1 MVLTTTSLLSLIS
14 LSVIFGSMLSGF
26 ATFRM
31 TGMRLMPHFVALIL
45 AFLFTLASLFINNSI
60 VFYLAIA
67 LQIIA
72 PLTICGTICNIL
84 KTQFQNTGIY
94 SAHLGFMGI
103 ILVLAIGNLLMA

>member
-1 MVLTTTSLLSLIS
+1 MNEIISLIS

-31 TGMRLMPHFVALIL
+31 TGMRLMPHFAVLIL
-45 AFLFTLASLFINNSI
+45 AFIFTLASLFINNNI
-60 VFYLAIA
+60 VFYIAIA
-67 LQIIA
+67 LQIIT
-72 PLTICGTICNIL
+72 PFTICGTICNII

-103 ILVLAIGNLLMA
+103 ILILAIGNLFI

>member
-1 MVLTTTSLLSLIS
+1 MNEIITLIS

-45 AFLFTLASLFINNSI
+45 AFVFTLVSLFINNNTI
-60 VFYLAIA
+60 FYMAIA
-67 LQIIA
+67 LQVIT

-103 ILVLAIGNLLMA
+103 ILILAIGNLLL

>member
-1 MVLTTTSLLSLIS
+1 MNEIITLIS

-31 TGMRLMPHFVALIL
+31 TGMRLMPHFASLIL
-45 AFLFTLASLFINNSI
+45 AFVFTVASLFIDNNI
-60 VFYLAIA
+60 IHYMAIA
-67 LQIIA
+67 LQIIT
-72 PLTICGTICNIL
+72 PFTICGTICNIL

-103 ILVLAIGNLLMA
+103 MLILAIGNLLI

>member
-1 MVLTTTSLLSLIS
+1 MDEIITLIS

-31 TGMRLMPHFVALIL
+31 TGMRLMPHFISLIL
-45 AFLFTLASLFINNSI
+45 AFVFTLASLLVDNNI
-60 VFYLAIA
+60 VYYTAIA
-67 LQIIA
+67 LQIIT

-84 KTQFQNTGIY
+84 KTKFQNTGIY

-103 ILVLAIGNLLMA
+103 ILILAVGNILM

>member
-1 MVLTTTSLLSLIS
+1 MNEIITLIS

-31 TGMRLMPHFVALIL
+31 TGMRLMPHFATLML
-45 AFLFTLASLFINNSI
+45 AFLFTLASLYMDSSI
-60 VFYLAIA
+60 IFYAAIA
-67 LQIIA
+67 LQIIT

-103 ILVLAIGNLLMA
+103 LIVLALGNLLM

>member
-1 MVLTTTSLLSLIS
+1 MNEIITIIS

-31 TGMRLMPHFVALIL
+31 TGMRLMPHFVAFML
-45 AFLFTLASLFINNSI
+45 AFLFTLASLYMDSRII
-60 VFYLAIA
+60 FYAAIA
-67 LQIIA
+67 LQIIT

-103 ILVLAIGNLLMA
+103 LIVLALGNLLL

>member
-1 MVLTTTSLLSLIS
+1 MNEIITLIS

-31 TGMRLMPHFVALIL
+31 TGMRLMPHFVSLIL
-45 AFLFTLASLFINNSI
+45 AFVFTLGSLLVDNNI
-60 VFYLAIA
+60 VYYIAIA
-67 LQIIA
+67 LQIIT
-72 PLTICGTICNIL
+72 PFTICGTICNII

-103 ILVLAIGNLLMA
+103 ILVLALGNLLIY

>member
-1 MVLTTTSLLSLIS
+1 MNEVIMLVS

-31 TGMRLMPHFVALIL
+31 TGMRLMPHFASLMIAFIL
-45 AFLFTLASLFINNSI
+45 TLASLFVDNNI
-60 VFYLAIA
+60 VFYSAIA
-67 LQIIA
+67 FQIIA

-94 SAHLGFMGI
+94 SSHLALMGM
-103 ILVLAIGNLLMA
+103 LFVLAIGNLFI

>member
-1 MVLTTTSLLSLIS
+1 MLIS

-31 TGMRLMPHFVALIL
+31 TGMRLMPHFVTLIL
-45 AFLFTLASLFINNSI
+45 AFLFTLASLFVSSSI
-60 VFYLAIA
+60 IHYIAIL

-72 PLTICGTICNIL
+72 PFTICGTICNII

-103 ILVLAIGNLLMA
+103 ILILALGNLLIPGSLL

>member
-1 MVLTTTSLLSLIS
+1 MNEIVSLIS

-31 TGMRLMPHFVALIL
+31 TGMRLAPHFGALIL
-45 AFLFTLASLFINNSI
+45 AFVFTIISLVINNSI
-60 VFYLAIA
+60 IYYIAIA

-72 PLTICGTICNIL
+72 PFTICGTICNIL
-84 KTQFQNTGIY
+84 KTQYQNSSMY

-103 ILVLAIGNLLMA
+103 ILILAIGNLLL